1 MPMSYVLHG
10 LEGIE
15 VVFNDENHP
24 FRLVSDPDGVG
35 GAPFKNNRLSS
46 VAQAGG
52 TYNGTSYEPL
62 RLTLDVHMKGLNAS
76 GDVGLSY
83 AKAWRKALGYGDREF
98 LFDCVGPDY
107 VDPVKTAKV
116 RLENNLPNLNLDFIY
131 NGGYFREKVVLVS
144 DESWF
149 HGVPLTQSWTYAELV
164 GGSSVFSYG
173 DIETPPRWEITG
185 PITNPAISL
194 GSETVT
200 FTGTTI
206 PAGETWVIETDSRF
220 PSIKTAAGVNKARV
234 VYNNANGPRS
244 FHALIPPRESVLVG
258 VTGTGTTGATHITIT
273 APTLYIAGF

>member
-15 VVFNDENHP
+15 VAFGAEGFP
-24 FRLVSDPDGVG
+24 FRLISDPDGIG
-35 GAPFKNNRLSS
+35 GAPFKNNRLSN

-62 RLTLDVHMKGLNAS
+62 RLTLDMHMKGTNAV
-76 GDVGLSY
+76 GDIGLSY
-83 AKAWRKALGYGDREF
+83 AKAWRQALGYGDREF
-98 LFDCVGPDY
+98 LFDCVGPSG
-107 VDPVKTAKV
+107 VDPIKTAKV
-116 RLENNLPNLNLDFIY
+116 RLETNLPALNLDFIY
-131 NGGYFREKVVLVS
+131 NGGYFKEKVVLVS

-149 HGVPLTQSWTYAELV
+149 HGQPMSETWTYAELA
-164 GGSSVFSYG
+164 GGSSVWTNG
-173 DIETPPRWEITG
+173 DIQTPPRWEITG
-185 PITNPAISL
+185 PITNPSFSL

-200 FTGTTI
+200 FNGTTI

-244 FHALIPPRESVLVG
+244 FHALIPPRETALVG
-258 VTGTGTTGATHITIT
+258 ISGTGTSGATSITLT